1 MIIGFVAY
9 LLKIGGNGSRRRT
22 ISFSSYSIG
31 IFPFSLLVLS
41 FPVYFPVFFFFLPFF
56 HFSFIFLSFFL
67 LSFYLSLF
75 RRQIFNHLAVEAE
88 HAGARDVT
96 HQAVVDVDNRQIV
109 SVLDLKLLHHLL
121 HTVVYADLGRHRRHD
136 LHDTKLG
143 VELRAEHDVSDLR
156 NVDLAKNAA
165 CTIEDRDEAGVAFA
179 DDVYQFAQRHV
190 GCNGN
195 VVVLNDAVQAH
206 KRQRC
211 LVGVMGDELALTG
224 KTHGVDAVGLK
235 NAYCHHGTGADDH

>member
-1 MIIGFVAY
+1 M
-9 LLKIGGNGSRRRT
+9 
-22 ISFSSYSIG
+22 
-31 IFPFSLLVLS
+31 
-41 FPVYFPVFFFFLPFF
+41 
-56 HFSFIFLSFFL
+56 
-67 LSFYLSLF
+67 
-75 RRQIFNHLAVEAE
+75 
-88 HAGARDVT
+88 
-96 HQAVVDVDNRQIV
+96 
-109 SVLDLKLLHHLL
+109 
-121 HTVVYADLGRHRRHD
+121 
-136 LHDTKLG
+136 
-143 VELRAEHDVSDLR
+143 SDLR

-211 LVGVMGDELALTG
+211 LVGVVGDELALTG
-224 KTHGVDAVGLK
+224 KTHGVDAVGFK